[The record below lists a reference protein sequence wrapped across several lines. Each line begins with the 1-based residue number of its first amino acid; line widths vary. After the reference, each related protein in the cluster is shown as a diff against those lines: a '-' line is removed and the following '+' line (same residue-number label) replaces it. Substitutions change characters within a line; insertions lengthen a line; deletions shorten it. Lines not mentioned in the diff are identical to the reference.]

1 MTRHPAAERV
11 RSDEAGSAAVE
22 FVLVMMVL
30 LPLFLG
36 ILQLGLFLHVRNTLT
51 ACAHEG
57 ARQAANYNSTLA
69 EGSSTTRACISGA
82 LSAGMAR
89 GINPGTGSANGQPLV
104 IMRVRAQM
112 PALGLWGPTFPFTVS
127 GHAVK
132 EPTP

>member
-1 MTRHPAAERV
+1 MRWRGARPGDSEH
-11 RSDEAGSAAVE
+11 GSAAVE
-22 FVLVMMVL
+22 FVLVMTIL

-57 ARQAANYNSTLA
+57 ARRAANYDSTPA
-69 EGSSTTRACISGA
+69 EGRAVTRECISGA
-82 LSAGMAR
+82 LSAGMA
-89 GINPGTGSANGQPLV
+89 GNISPAPGSAGGQELIV
-104 IMRVRAQM
+104 MRVTARM
-112 PALGLWGPTFPFTVS
+112 PSMGLWGPTFNFTVA